1 MKPMCF
7 EVGFFPLLVPAVVA
21 TVLPQL
27 VKKSR
32 AEVTQ
37 SIGLHQ
43 AICENSEV
51 EHKST
56 VRLSCIVL

>member
-1 MKPMCF
+1 MKPICF
-7 EVGFFPLLVPAVVA
+7 EVDFFSLLVPAVVA
-21 TVLPQL
+21 AVLPQL
-27 VKKSR
+27 IKRSR

-43 AICENSEV
+43 AIYENSEV